1 MISRIDALHGALVA
15 DAASMG
21 LHWMYDHKQL
31 DCIEATGDV
40 LFRHPE
46 SNVYDGH
53 KAYFAHAAKRVG
65 DYSQYGTAANLT
77 ARLIASNG
85 KYDTNKHREQFF
97 STFGPCG
104 SYHGFADKPTKA
116 LIARMITEGDNIPDK
131 SGSDDDQLP
140 ALCVVPGVFTYEC
153 TEDELIAAVSVTSTN
168 AMAIDGARVLGHC
181 LQLIASG
188 EPLQQALKLAADTAN
203 DELKTLLV
211 EAMDKPYDPRA
222 VATHFGLPCHMTQ
235 GLPIAWHL
243 LQNAAD
249 YESVIRENV
258 RCGGDCCGRA
268 MAVGSIAGL
277 VFGVPDD
284 MKRKVDDSSL
294 LG

>member
-1 MISRIDALHGALVA
+1 MVNRIDALHGALVA

-31 DCIEATGDV
+31 DKIEQTGEL
-40 LFRHPE
+40 LFRQPDA
-46 SNVYDGH
+46 NLYAGQ
-53 KAYFAHAAKRVG
+53 KAYFAHAAKRCG
-65 DYSQYGTAANLT
+65 EYSQYGQSLRITAQLLTNLD
-77 ARLIASNG
+77 
-85 KYDTNKHREQFF
+85 KYDTHKHREKFF
-97 STFGPCG
+97 ETFGPCG

-116 LIARMITEGDNIPDK
+116 LIARMIIEGDSIPDQ
-131 SGSDDDQLP
+131 SGSDDDQMP
-140 ALCVVPGVFTYEC
+140 ALCVVPAVFSNEC
-153 TEDELIAAVSVTSTN
+153 GEDELTAAVSVTSTN
-168 AMAIDGARVLGHC
+168 AMAIDGARVLYSC
-181 LQLIASG
+181 LNHISSG
-188 EPLQQALKLAADTAN
+188 LPLQQALKQAADSAN
-203 DELKTLLV
+203 EELKILLL
-211 EAMDKPYDPRA
+211 EAIGKQYDPRG

-243 LQNAAD
+243 LQYTTD

-284 MKRKVDDSSL
+284 MKRKVRDLSL
-294 LG
+294 LS